1 VTQGKVIVGTIPCD
15 IQKDKEG
22 GKVIIGT
29 TSSDVQEDKEHEEVI
44 TDFQENGENEVIVG
58 TVSCP
63 VNAMEERIDGEINTK
78 QPIVYQRRRFK
89 GQGEHVRQPQSQQVD
104 SPVPNPS
111 SDLSPSSS
119 STQPESSGNVPPTLD
134 NVDLPLAQRRD
145 ARVNSGKPPVCYGF
159 EHLSADHDIANY
171 ISYTRLSPAHRAFVA
186 SLQSSSIPKDWR
198 CAKQDP
204 RWNDAMK
211 EEMRALQ
218 KNKTWDLVQLPVGKK
233 AVGCKWVFTVKQ
245 TP

>member
-1 VTQGKVIVGTIPCD
+1 MQHEDVTQGKVIVGTIPCD

-145 ARVNSGKPPVCYGF
+145 ARVNSGKPPVRYGF

-171 ISYTRLSPAHRAFVA
+171 VSYSRLSPAHRAFVA
-186 SLQSSSIPKDWR
+186 SLRSLSIPKDWR

-211 EEMRALQ
+211 EEMCALQ
-218 KNKTWDLVQLPVGKK
+218 KNRHGI
-233 AVGCKWVFTVKQ
+233 
-245 TP
+245 

>member
-1 VTQGKVIVGTIPCD
+1 
-15 IQKDKEG
+15 
-22 GKVIIGT
+22 
-29 TSSDVQEDKEHEEVI
+29 
-44 TDFQENGENEVIVG
+44 
-58 TVSCP
+58 VSCEC
-63 VNAMEERIDGEINTK
+63 NGRIDGEINTK

-145 ARVNSGKPPVCYGF
+145 ARVNSGKPPVRYGF

-171 ISYTRLSPAHRAFVA
+171 VSYSRLSPAHRAFVA
-186 SLQSSSIPKDWR
+186 SLRSLSIPKDWR